1 MNDFAKRWVEALR
14 SGKYEQGVYYL
25 HCNNEFCALGV
36 ACDLMR
42 DELDVFKIND
52 ELVEYDGHR
61 TVTPWRV
68 RKALGL
74 ITDLGHFNGTKDT
87 ISKKSDS
94 GVPFTEIADLIEQ
107 HQGELF
113 HE

>member
-14 SGKYEQGVYYL
+14 SGEYRQGYIYL
-25 HCNNEFCALGV
+25 NQNNKFCALGV

-42 DELDVFKIND
+42 DKLHIINYGCGITQ
-52 ELVEYDGHR
+52 YDGHK
-61 TVTPWRV
+61 TVTPVKV
-68 RKALGL
+68 RQALGL
-74 ITDLGHFNGTKDT
+74 ITDLGYLNGNKDT
-87 ISKKSDS
+87 ISNKSDS